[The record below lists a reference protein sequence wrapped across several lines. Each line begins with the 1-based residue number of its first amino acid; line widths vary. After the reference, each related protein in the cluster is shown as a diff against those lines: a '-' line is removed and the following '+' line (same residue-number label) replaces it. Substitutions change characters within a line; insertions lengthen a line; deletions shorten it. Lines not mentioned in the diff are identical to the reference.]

1 MRILPTPRPGHAA
14 GGWGKIGGAEP
25 VPLGNLVGSTVSA
38 RFSGAGRLGGGRR
51 PEMSPY
57 GGRILRHAISFYRF
71 ILRLCIDAR
80 GFQPYS
86 FSPFRGMVRLPIV
99 LRHLLLG
106 RYPGDG
112 PCRSLGSF
120 LRFPGEIRLKSL
132 PDAGR
137 LIESRGNS
145 LPRFR
150 GYPQGP
156 QASSAPR
163 SLLFRSDSFRKP
175 ARSRATLFSRCPQGI
190 FSRSRPA
197 GEDVLCSQEQAWR
210 PRGGPANLLPS
221 IVPSQCQR

>member
-57 GGRILRHAISFYRF
+57 GGRILRPAISFYRF
-71 ILRLCIDAR
+71 ILRLCIDAH

-120 LRFPGEIRLKSL
+120 LRFPGEIKLKSL
-132 PDAGR
+132 PAAGR

-145 LPRFR
+145 LPDSVGTRRVRRLRLLREACSSDPTVSVSLHVQGQRF
-150 GYPQGP
+150 
-156 QASSAPR
+156 
-163 SLLFRSDSFRKP
+163 
-175 ARSRATLFSRCPQGI
+175 SRAARRGFSPE
-190 FSRSRPA
+190 A
-197 GEDVLCSQEQAWR
+197 D
-210 PRGGPANLLPS
+210 PRGRMSCVPKSKPGGPEADRRTCCPA
-221 IVPSQCQR
+221 

>member
-38 RFSGAGRLGGGRR
+38 RFSEAGRLGGGRR

-57 GGRILRHAISFYRF
+57 GGRILRPAISFYRF

-132 PDAGR
+132 PAAGR

-163 SLLFRSDSFRKP
+163 GLLFRSDSSVSLHVQGPRF
-175 ARSRATLFSRCPQGI
+175 SRAARRGFSPE
-190 FSRSRPA
+190 A
-197 GEDVLCSQEQAWR
+197 D
-210 PRGGPANLLPS
+210 PRGRMSCVPKSKPGGPEVDRRTCCPA
-221 IVPSQCQR
+221 

>member
-38 RFSGAGRLGGGRR
+38 RFSEAGRLGGGRR

-57 GGRILRHAISFYRF
+57 GGRILRPAISFYRF

-132 PDAGR
+132 PAAGR

-163 SLLFRSDSFRKP
+163 GLLFRSDSSVSLHVQGPRF
-175 ARSRATLFSRCPQGI
+175 SRAARRGFSPE
-190 FSRSRPA
+190 A
-197 GEDVLCSQEQAWR
+197 D
-210 PRGGPANLLPS
+210 PRGRMSCVPKSKPGGPEADRRTCCPA
-221 IVPSQCQR
+221 

>member
-38 RFSGAGRLGGGRR
+38 RFSEAGRLGGGRR

-132 PDAGR
+132 PAAGR

-163 SLLFRSDSFRKP
+163 GLLFRSDSSVSLHVQGPRF
-175 ARSRATLFSRCPQGI
+175 SRAARRGFSPE
-190 FSRSRPA
+190 A
-197 GEDVLCSQEQAWR
+197 D
-210 PRGGPANLLPS
+210 PRGRMSCVPKSKPGGPEADRRTCCPA
-221 IVPSQCQR
+221 

>member
-38 RFSGAGRLGGGRR
+38 RFSEAGRLGGGRR

-57 GGRILRHAISFYRF
+57 GGRILRRAISFYRF

-132 PDAGR
+132 PAAGR

-150 GYPQGP
+150 GYPQAAGFVC
-156 QASSAPR
+156 SAR
-163 SLLFRSDSFRKP
+163 L
-175 ARSRATLFSRCPQGI
+175 A
-190 FSRSRPA
+190 
-197 GEDVLCSQEQAWR
+197 
-210 PRGGPANLLPS
+210 LP
-221 IVPSQCQR
+221 IRQFP